1 MKFILKSALNERIY
15 IVFVVGKHA
24 ILLSKQLLKQRQRQL
39 YQHQHTELPKLSGI
53 VR

>member
-1 MKFILKSALNERIY
+1 MKFILKSALNEGIY

-39 YQHQHTELPKLSGI
+39 YQQISISILNFRNFLE
-53 VR
+53 

>member
-1 MKFILKSALNERIY
+1 MKFILKRALNEGIY
-15 IVFVVGKHA
+15 IVLVGKHA
-24 ILLSKQLLKQRQRQL
+24 IPLSKQLLKRRQRQQ